1 MVRISDIG
9 GIDLKDLRDEII
21 ERQTAMIGQLTT
33 NVIELDARLG
43 QALATVD
50 AFQKELEGLKNG
62 DIEQPDA
69 TGRETGDAEGL
80 QQG

>member
-1 MVRISDIG
+1 MK
-9 GIDLKDLRDEII
+9 DLKDEII

-33 NVIELDARLG
+33 NIIELDARLG

-50 AFQKELEGLKNG
+50 ALLKEKELEGQENG

-69 TGRETGDAEGL
+69 AGREESDANGV